1 MIRRPPR
8 STLFPYTT
16 LFRSHHGSDAAR
28 HVQRRQR
35 IAIPP
40 GDEPAAAVRRVRRKK
55 GKTYLAAV
63 GVAGEDGGGTRHHAR
78 LDRVHVAR
86 RVHHPETRLTFVE
99 PVCRRGDVRSP
110 QHRIVDSHHRQARV
124 ADPDPR
130 GRVVQQLHARDTVC
144 LLAGGPVD
152 PGVVFPVSQRSHG
165 GDSAASLAG
174 KGDQVLEVYAAV
186 ADVAG
191 QRHQVRAL
199 ARELLQGRPGGAVN
213 APVEVDV
220 GDAGDP
226 EAVELVR
233 EAGDGDV
240 VPRDIDRDG
249 LDEKPVAQG
258 GGGDGAGSSD
268 EELATGEGNRHR
280 GKVTGAGRL
289 GREEAA
295 RCCHPERARGTRA
308 TRRIYPAYP

>member
-1 MIRRPPR
+1 MSLFYFFFFSSRRR
-8 STLFPYTT
+8 HTRCS
-16 LFRSHHGSDAAR
+16 RDWSSD
-28 HVQRRQR
+28 
-35 IAIPP
+35 
-40 GDEPAAAVRRVRRKK
+40 
-55 GKTYLAAV
+55 
-63 GVAGEDGGGTRHHAR
+63 
-78 LDRVHVAR
+78 
-86 RVHHPETRLTFVE
+86 
-99 PVCRRGDVRSP
+99 VCSSD
-110 QHRIVDSHHRQARV
+110 
-124 ADPDPR
+124 
-130 GRVVQQLHARDTVC
+130 L
-144 LLAGGPVD
+144 
-152 PGVVFPVSQRSHG
+152 
-165 GDSAASLAG
+165 
-174 KGDQVLEVYAAV
+174 
-186 ADVAG
+186 
-191 QRHQVRAL
+191 
-199 ARELLQGRPGGAVN
+199 
-213 APVEVDV
+213 
-220 GDAGDP
+220 AGDP